1 MIIKW
6 VSMILTL
13 LNQIWYLLALRVV
26 LFLTQSW
33 IFGVSNFL
41 LIASKHISKICLLQW
56 WSIPSFTTCFAV
68 GFLHTR
74 KNTTSQSTGSHSTF
88 RRICDWFN
96 SIWPEPGS
104 CNRFMKLEVNLSFI
118 GISNPHNDLGV
129 IWNSFNFGKEIP
141 FLSTSMSHSWKN
153 GKSWISDGRV
163 NGTPFQIR
171 MVHLQFGLAPSKQ
184 IFWICFIHR
193 FLRTRIDTTGLLY
206 VNFRFFSVGCCDNIR
221 WYDS

>member
-1 MIIKW
+1 MFI
-6 VSMILTL
+6 
-13 LNQIWYLLALRVV
+13 
-26 LFLTQSW
+26 TQSW
-33 IFGVSNFL
+33 IYGVSNST
-41 LIASKHISKICLLQW
+41 LISSKHTSKICLLW
-56 WSIPSFTTCFAV
+56 WWLIPSFTTCFAV
-68 GFLHTR
+68 GVLNTR
-74 KNTTSQSTGSHSTF
+74 KNTTWKSTGSDSNF
-88 RRICDWFN
+88 RRICDWLN

-171 MVHLQFGLAPSKQ
+171 MVHLQFWLAPSKQ

>member
-1 MIIKW
+1 
-6 VSMILTL
+6 MILTL
-13 LNQIWYLLALRVV
+13 LNQIWYLLELGVV
-26 LFLTQSW
+26 LFLTQSS
-33 IFGVSNFL
+33 IYGVSNSL
-41 LIASKHISKICLLQW
+41 LIASKHTSKICLLQW

-88 RRICDWFN
+88 RRICHWFN

-129 IWNSFNFGKEIP
+129 IWKSFNFGKEIP
-141 FLSTSMSHSWKN
+141 FLSTSMPHSWKN
-153 GKSWISDGRV
+153 WKSWISYARV
-163 NGTPFQIR
+163 NGTPSQIR
-171 MVHLQFGLAPSKQ
+171 TVQLKFWLALSKQ

-193 FLRTRIDTTGLLY
+193 YLRRRSDPTRLL
-206 VNFRFFSVGCCDNIR
+206 
-221 WYDS
+221 